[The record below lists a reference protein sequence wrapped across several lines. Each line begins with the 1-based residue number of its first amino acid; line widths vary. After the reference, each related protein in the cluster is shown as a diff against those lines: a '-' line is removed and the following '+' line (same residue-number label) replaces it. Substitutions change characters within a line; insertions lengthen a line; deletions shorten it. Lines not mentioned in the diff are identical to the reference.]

1 MHGRMMTVLTVC
13 LVFGMTAIH
22 AVEKRA
28 LTFDDLIACKRLK
41 DPRISPNGKRI
52 AFTVQI
58 MNEAENNSHTD
69 IYLIGTDGKD
79 LRRFSDGEKSAS
91 SPRWSPDGRLAFL
104 SGGQIWLQSITDE
117 KPTQLTSHYTGVDE
131 FIWSPD
137 GRQIAFTSRV
147 YPELGDDQAAME
159 KKDKDIENSQ
169 VKARV
174 YEDLLYR
181 HWDTWWDHK
190 RSHLFI
196 LDVASGDFRDL
207 TPGNYDVPPIAL
219 SGGFAFSPDS
229 RYLVFTSNHSKIVAA
244 STDNDVWRV
253 PVIGGDLELMSTSC
267 KDRDFSGNESDPQFS
282 PDGRYLSFLSMK
294 RAGFESDK
302 PDLFILD
309 MKRGKFKNLTEDKDI
324 RIESYAWL
332 PDSKSLLLR
341 IDEQARLKIKR
352 LDLKKG
358 RLTELVSPGNNRYLS
373 VSPDGKTF
381 AYLHERTTRPFEL
394 YVGSTRDGSSRQLT
408 HFNDQLLANVEMND
422 IEDFW
427 FNGAK
432 GDKVHGF
439 IVKPPFF
446 DESKKY
452 PAVFFVHGGPQGAWQ
467 DEWHYRWNIQM
478 WAAQGYV
485 MVMINPRGS
494 TGYGQ
499 KFTDEISKDWGG
511 KAFQDIVAGQSY
523 VLDSFSFIDSQ
534 RIAAAGAS
542 FGGYMMN
549 WIEGHMDA
557 FRVPFKTL
565 VNHDGTFNL
574 YTNFLTTE
582 ELWFPEWEFNGP
594 YWEDEEYYKKWSP
607 HNYVNNFKT
616 PMLII
621 HGEHDYRL
629 AYTEGLMPFTALR
642 RKGIPAKLVIF
653 PDETHFVTKPQN
665 SRFWHETIFDWLD
678 SYLK

>member
-1 MHGRMMTVLTVC
+1 MRKTTILLLGC
-13 LVFGMTAIH
+13 LAFGVIMGNAT
-22 AVEKRA
+22 EKRA
-28 LTFDDLIACKRLK
+28 LTFDDLVACKRLK
-41 DPRISPNGKRI
+41 DPQISPDGKLI
-52 AFTVQI
+52 AFAVQT
-58 MNEAENNSHTD
+58 MNEAENNSRTD
-69 IYLIGTDGKD
+69 IYLISSKGKN
-79 LRRFSDGEKSAS
+79 LRRFTEGEKSAS

-104 SGGQIWLQSITDE
+104 SGNQIWIQGVEDE

-131 FIWSPD
+131 FVWSPD
-137 GRQIAFTSRV
+137 GKFIAFASRV
-147 YPELGDDQAAME
+147 YPDCADQACVE
-159 KKDKDIENSQ
+159 QRDKEAEESA

-174 YEDLLYR
+174 YDELLYR

-190 RSHLFI
+190 RSHLFV
-196 LDVASGDFRDL
+196 LNVANGEFKDV
-207 TPGNYDVPPIAL
+207 TPGDYDAPSIAL
-219 SGGFAFSPDS
+219 SGGFTFSPDS
-229 RYLVFTSNHSKIVAA
+229 KYLIFTSNHDEMVAA

-253 PVIGGDLELMSTSC
+253 PVGGGELELLSTKC
-267 KDRDFSGNESDPQFS
+267 KDRDFSGNDSDPQFS

-294 RAGFESDK
+294 RAGFESEK
-302 PDLFILD
+302 PDLILRD
-309 MKRGKFKNLTEDKDI
+309 MKRGKFSNLTADKDI
-324 RIESYAWL
+324 RINSYCWL
-332 PDSKSLLLR
+332 PDGKSLLLR
-341 IDEQARLKIKR
+341 VDEKARLKIMR
-352 LDLKKG
+352 LEIKSGKLV
-358 RLTELVSPGNNRYLS
+358 ELVGEGNNRYLS
-373 VSPDGKTF
+373 VSADGKQF
-381 AYLHERTTRPFEL
+381 AYLHERTTKPYEL
-394 YVGSTRDGSSRQLT
+394 YIGSTKNGASRQLT
-408 HFNDQLLANVEMND
+408 NFNTELLADVEMND
-422 IEDFW
+422 MEEFW
-427 FNGAK
+427 FKGANN
-432 GDKVHGF
+432 DDVHGF

-446 DESKKY
+446 DPAKQY

-499 KFTDEISKDWGG
+499 KFTDGISKDWGG
-511 KAFQDIVAGQSY
+511 KVFEDLIAGQAY
-523 VLDSFSFIDSQ
+523 VLENFKFIDKN

-542 FGGYMMN
+542 YGGYMMN

-557 FRVPFKTL
+557 FQVPFRTL

-594 YWEDEEYYKKWSP
+594 YWEDEQYYRKWSP

-621 HGEHDYRL
+621 HGERDYRL

-678 SYLK
+678 SYIK